1 MRRLR
6 FWRSI
11 VHQSIDG
18 VSILKKSS
26 RLSSVDLAKRISA
39 FMAGGLGQ
47 VRARL
52 LAGPCVSGSNSSS
65 PARRTEPIAS
75 EKLQASTDNVSRASR
90 RSK

>member
-11 VHQSIDG
+11 VHPSSDG
-18 VSILKKSS
+18 VSISEEVIEAIE
-26 RLSSVDLAKRISA
+26 RRFGQTDFRVYGRWP
-39 FMAGGLGQ
+39 GQ

-52 LAGPCVSGSNSSS
+52 LGGPSVSGSNSSS
-65 PARRTEPIAS
+65 PARRTESIARV
-75 EKLQASTDNVSRASR
+75 KLQASTDNVSRVSR